1 MKLDYDPFSPDLRAD
16 PYSVYAELRRSA
28 PAYWAE
34 RSKTWVVSRYE
45 DVAGILKDPGRFS
58 SDAMA
63 SVLTGSNRQGSQ
75 GTRPPGSPRPSL
87 VTSDPPIHTGLRNIL
102 NRGFTPRQISAWKP
116 AVEKAVTEAIDSM
129 RAAARFDV
137 IAQLAIPLP
146 VIVIAQVL
154 GVEPERY
161 PDFKRWATVITVGMN
176 GSKRHLG
183 FVGSGAAAASAEM
196 SEYLSRVIARRSAE
210 GGPDLISVLV
220 RAREGEVLTPDEAII
235 FANLLLFAGS
245 ETTTNLIGNACY
257 AMLDHPDLL
266 ARVHS
271 DPSLIPAIVEE
282 TLRWDPPVHY
292 LFRRA
297 TEPVEIAG
305 IAIPKDSILTIL
317 LGSAN
322 RDETAFGSDAS
333 VFDIDRKCQT
343 PHIAFGFGI
352 HFCLGAALARMEAT
366 ASLSRLVPVLARAR
380 RVTGQPEFIDSFQFR
395 GRTSLAMEW
404 PPAPH

>member
-1 MKLDYDPFSPDLRAD
+1 MNLDYDPFSSEFRAD
-16 PYSVYAELRRSA
+16 PYSVYEELRRSA
-28 PAYWAE
+28 PVYWAA
-34 RSKTWVVSRYE
+34 RSKTWVVSRYD
-45 DVAGILKDPGRFS
+45 DVAGILKDTRRFS

-63 SVLTGSNRQGSQ
+63 TVLTGS
-75 GTRPPGSPRPSL
+75 TRHQSGAPVPPGSPRPSL
-87 VTSDPPIHTGLRNIL
+87 VTSDPPVHTGLRNIL

-116 AVEKAVTEAIDSM
+116 AVESAVSESIDSI
-129 RAAARFDV
+129 RAARRFDV
-137 IAQLAIPLP
+137 IAQLAIPVP

-196 SEYLSRVIARRSAE
+196 SEYLRGTIARRTAE
-210 GGPDLISVLV
+210 DGHDLISVLV
-220 RAREGEVLTPDEAII
+220 RASEGEVLTPDEAII
-235 FANLLLFAGS
+235 FANLLLFAGT
-245 ETTTNLIGNACY
+245 ETTANLIGNAAY
-257 AMLDHPDLL
+257 ALLTHPEVL
-266 ARVHS
+266 ASVHAAP
-271 DPSLIPAIVEE
+271 DLIPATIEE

-305 IAIPKDSILTIL
+305 IAIPKDAIVTVL

-322 RDETAFGSDAS
+322 RDETAFGSDAA
-333 VFDIDRKCQT
+333 VFNIDRKNEV
-343 PHIAFGFGI
+343 PHIAFGFGL

-366 ASLSRLVPVLARAR
+366 TSLQQLVPVLASAR
-380 RVTGQPEFIDSFQFR
+380 RVTEQLEYIDSFQFR
-395 GRTSLAMEW
+395 GLASLEMEW
-404 PPAPH
+404 TC